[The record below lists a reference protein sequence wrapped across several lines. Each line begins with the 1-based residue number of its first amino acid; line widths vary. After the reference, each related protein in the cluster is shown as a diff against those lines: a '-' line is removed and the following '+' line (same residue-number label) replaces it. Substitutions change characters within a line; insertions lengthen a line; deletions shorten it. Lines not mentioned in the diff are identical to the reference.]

1 MATNRR
7 RWLPLVCLAAAS
19 LILPGCKPEIPT
31 AGGLVAT
38 DRPVESA
45 AADVVAAEPGEA
57 ATASSS
63 WEPVPAIV
71 PAPASDQTPPPP
83 SIPIVANP
91 GLIPVDEA
99 SSRGPQVGVQQPADS
114 QSTAPAARG
123 VSSIRLSAG
132 IAVPQSLPM
141 GTVMA
146 MSVDYAI
153 AGPLN
158 NSSRYVW
165 VVSSQAGENV
175 EVAVQ
180 PKVTG
185 TLQAFFLKLR
195 PEHRPFNCHI
205 EEISPG
211 GRRTRV
217 SNVATMQTNY

>member
-1 MATNRR
+1 MARNPR
-7 RWLPLVCLAAAS
+7 RWLPLVCLATAG
-19 LILPGCKPEIPT
+19 LLLPGCKPEIPT

-38 DRPVESA
+38 DRPEESA
-45 AADVVAAEPGEA
+45 AVDEA
-57 ATASSS
+57 AAQPAHAASTSLPTEQASPAALPPIIESS
-63 WEPVPAIV
+63 
-71 PAPASDQTPPPP
+71 PPST

-99 SSRGPQVGVQQPADS
+99 SSRGPQGGVQQPAGS
-114 QSTAPAARG
+114 QSPPGAARG
-123 VSSIRLSAG
+123 NASMHLSAG
-132 IAVPQSLPM
+132 VAVPQSLPM

-153 AGPLN
+153 SGPLN

-165 VVSSQAGENV
+165 VVTSQGGGNV
-175 EVAVQ
+175 EVAMQ
-180 PKVTG
+180 PQVTG
-185 TLQAFFLKLR
+185 TLQAFFLALR

-217 SNVATMQTNY
+217 SNVAAMQTNY

>member
-7 RWLPLVCLAAAS
+7 RWLPLVCLTAAS
-19 LILPGCKPEIPT
+19 LVLPGCKPEIPT

-45 AADVVAAEPGEA
+45 AADGVAADPGEVA
-57 ATASSS
+57 AASLS

-99 SSRGPQVGVQQPADS
+99 SSRGSQGDASQPAGS
-114 QSTAPAARG
+114 QSPPAAVRG
-123 VSSIRLSAG
+123 TASIRLSAG
-132 IAVPQSLPM
+132 VAVPQSLPM
-141 GTVMA
+141 GTVMG

-153 AGPLN
+153 DGPLN

-175 EVAVQ
+175 EVAMQ

-185 TLQAFFLKLR
+185 TLQLFFLKLR
-195 PEHRPFNCHI
+195 PENGPFNCHI
-205 EEISPG
+205 DEISPG